1 MNNNEE
7 FNAERVDDIPL
18 LLAMLERMGIQKLLD
33 KHFITHGNWQGI
45 SLGWVAVV
53 WLSYILSQGD
63 HRLSHVQSW
72 VENRIETLSIS
83 TGTAIRALDFSD
95 DRLQA
100 ELRYLSDTS
109 RWEKFEQELG
119 GNLLQVYD
127 LNADR
132 VRLDTTSASSY
143 CGVNEQGL
151 FQYGYSKD
159 HRPDL
164 AQIKV
169 MLATLDPLGMPVAT
183 DIVAG
188 NKADDPLYCPAITR
202 VRETLKKTGL
212 LYVGDSKMGA
222 IQTRR
227 FIHEKG
233 DYYLVPLSAF
243 SIPESVLTS
252 YLMER
257 EQTSQELTAVYRD
270 LDSGEPTKI
279 AEAFEIEVE
288 QMAEF
293 EGKNITW
300 KERHLVVRSIK
311 MAEAAQKSLKE
322 RVQQAQLEL
331 AQLNQPRKG
340 KKRLIGLSAY
350 QNEVERI
357 IEKYQVEGLLNV
369 EYAIE
374 RKIRQ
379 RRAYQGQPAQIIKED
394 LVTLSVQVSE
404 GALTQKLNR
413 CSWRVY
419 ATNSPPEQLSV
430 TDGVLAYRDEYLVE
444 KGFSR
449 LKGFPLSLTPMYLQ
463 RPDHITGLI
472 RLLSIGLRLL
482 TLLEFEMR
490 RSLSK
495 NDEKISG
502 IYPGNPKRKTARP
515 SAELLLAAFKEITLV
530 SLRIAVG
537 GNRYLTK
544 FSPVHHQILIRLNIP
559 LKIYTNLADDEG
571 PPPSTSS
578 EPSLMVSHLRE

>member
-1 MNNNEE
+1 MNNNES
-7 FNAERVDDIPL
+7 FDVERVDDIPV
-18 LLAMLERMGIQKLLD
+18 LLAVLERMGIQPLLD
-33 KHFITHGNWQGI
+33 KHFMTHGNWQGI

-53 WLSYILSQGD
+53 WLSYILSQAD

-72 VENRIETLSIS
+72 AENRLETLSIS
-83 TGTAIRALDFSD
+83 TGTAIRALDLSD

-100 ELRYLSDTS
+100 VLRYLSDS
-109 RWEKFEQELG
+109 WHWEKFEQELG
-119 GNLLQVYD
+119 GHLIQVYD
-127 LNADR
+127 LKAER
-132 VRLDTTSASSY
+132 VRLDSTTASSY

-222 IQTRR
+222 MQTRW
-227 FIHEKG
+227 FIHEQG
-233 DYYLVPLSAF
+233 DYYLVPLSATQ
-243 SIPESVLTS
+243 IPESVLTS

-257 EQTSQELTAVYRD
+257 EQTAQELTEVYRD

-288 QMAEF
+288 QMAPF
-293 EGKNITW
+293 EGNKINW

-311 MAEAAQKSLKE
+311 IANAAQNSLKE

-331 AQLNQPRKG
+331 EQLNHPRKG

-369 EYAIE
+369 EYATE
-374 RKIRQ
+374 RKISQ
-379 RRAYQGQPAQIIKED
+379 RRAYKGQPAQIIKED
-394 LVTLSVQVSE
+394 LVTLSVQVLSD
-404 GALTQKLNR
+404 ALTQKLNS

-419 ATNSPPEQLSV
+419 ATNSPSEQLSV
-430 TDGVLAYRDEYLVE
+430 TDGVIVYRDEYLVE
-444 KGFSR
+444 KGFGR
-449 LKGFPLSLTPMYLQ
+449 MKGFPFSLTPMYLQ
-463 RPDHITGLI
+463 REDHITGLI

-515 SAELLLAAFKEITLV
+515 SSELLLAAFKEITLV
-530 SLRIAVG
+530 SVPIALG
-537 GNRYLTK
+537 DNRYLTK
-544 FSPVHHQILIRLNIP
+544 FSTIHQQILIRLNIP

-571 PPPSTSS
+571 PPPSTSG
-578 EPSLMVSHLRE
+578 EPSVMVSHLRE